1 MKNVGVGS
9 TEQLDIYEPGLENQV
24 AVIEFEPQYPHNNT
38 TGEMHEHM
46 LQIQQQNGPIG
57 GEAMVKNQLLRNS
70 IEYKDAEM
78 NNFMVN
84 PDEEK
89 EKELMQRKR

>member
-1 MKNVGVGS
+1 
-9 TEQLDIYEPGLENQV
+9 
-24 AVIEFEPQYPHNNT
+24 
-38 TGEMHEHM
+38 M

-57 GEAMVKNQLLRNS
+57 GEAMVNNHLFRNS
-70 IEYKDAEM
+70 IAYNDPEL

-89 EKELMQRKR
+89 QKEIKQRQNEKRKESKQR